1 LLYGDERLDLWFS
14 SLNLGEGVSIPLEHE
29 GVADGIGQAGVTGDV
44 DQHYGRLLGP
54 VLINGVLK
62 GRAIA
67 VQQASMG
74 TGAPGIVASGI
85 AQDAAQVGPRQ
96 TGRALNTS
104 PTIHVPAVRA

>member
-1 LLYGDERLDLWFS
+1 M
-14 SLNLGEGVSIPLEHE
+14 
-29 GVADGIGQAGVTGDV
+29 ADGIGQAGVTGDV